1 MQSISYL
8 LEGVSPS
15 VCASMLDAL
24 SIADDQS
31 ESLPSP
37 ERLGAGRLY
46 TATLHVAFEE
56 YSISMF
62 HACRA
67 ESCGEVM
74 DRIAAR
80 LSSHLLAHV
89 EIREGIDLDHP
100 IVARLVP
107 REICRRLSE
116 YGDCNRSHGPL
127 RQGGD
132 LHIQERAGA

>member
-8 LEGVSPS
+8 LEGVPPP
-15 VCASMLDAL
+15 VCVSMLDAL
-24 SIADDQS
+24 LIADDQS
-31 ESLPSP
+31 ASLPSP
-37 ERLGAGRLY
+37 ERSGASRLY

-67 ESCGEVM
+67 ESHGEVI
-74 DRIAAR
+74 DRIAVR
-80 LSSHLLAHV
+80 LGSHLLAHV
-89 EIREGIDLDHP
+89 EIHESIDLDHP
-100 IVARLVP
+100 VVARLVP
-107 REICRRLSE
+107 SEIGRRLSE

-132 LHIQERAGA
+132 LHIQERSGA